1 MSFKQTLSGYPPE
14 VSKLYEDVY
23 LLLKD
28 NPTAKISETD
38 ANTPKFNGF
47 KKNPDFMKKC
57 QNMIDAVGF
66 DHYLVEKRREEERL
80 RKKKMGRKSPP
91 IEFDMEST
99 SFPSMWRQ
107 IEAEAQKG
115 VFEIT
120 QPGYN
125 RYEYV
130 NLDWIKR
137 EQMPEEKMEFV
148 RDKCEQW
155 LKIKK

>member
-23 LLLKD
+23 LLLKE
-28 NPTAKISETD
+28 NPSAKIAETTAD
-38 ANTPKFNGF
+38 TPKFNGF
-47 KKNPDFMKKC
+47 KRNPDFMKKC
-57 QNMIDAVGF
+57 QNTIDAVGF
-66 DHYLVEKRREEERL
+66 DHYLVEKKREEERL

-125 RYEYV
+125 RYEFV